1 VRSFRVFIENEAG
14 SNLKNHH
21 DERALTFLRSE
32 KVSRAYPFPYGF
44 IIGTKNADG
53 DCLDCFVIAKR
64 ALRTGEVV
72 ECEVIGL
79 MEQTEDGLSDHNVLA
94 QLVGEH
100 AEVSAMV
107 QAALDDFV
115 QNVFS
120 HTPGRR
126 IEVGNFLGAAEAE
139 AAIEQARVTA

>member
-1 VRSFRVFIENEAG
+1 MTIMVFIENEAG

-21 DERALTFLRSE
+21 DEKALTFQRSE
-32 KVSRAYPFPYGF
+32 TVSRSYPFPYGF
-44 IIGTKNADG
+44 IIGTANADG
-53 DCLDCFVIAKR
+53 DCLDCFVITNR
-64 ALRTGEVV
+64 ALRPGEVV

-79 MEQTEDGLSDHNVLA
+79 MEQTEDGLTDNNVLA

-115 QNVFS
+115 HNVFS
-120 HTPGRR
+120 HIPGRR
-126 IEVGNFLGAAEAE
+126 IEVGNFLGAADAE